1 VHKVFVR
8 DNRWWNSFTFPRA
21 ASTASHTPKNSILL
35 SVSWKATFTTVDFT
49 NTSSTM
55 RAHTMLML
63 NRGLIALGAFQTL
76 ELLLEAKE
84 ALFPCI
90 SVPITIGE
98 RRRALPAYPED
109 NSPTP
114 EWSEKLDDLDKHY
127 WADSEG
133 IALRLEAFARNHG
146 LISTAG

>member
-1 VHKVFVR
+1 M
-8 DNRWWNSFTFPRA
+8 
-21 ASTASHTPKNSILL
+21 ASHIPKNSILL

-49 NTSSTM
+49 NTFSTT

-63 NRGLIALGAFQTL
+63 EEGLIALGAFQTL
-76 ELLLEAKE
+76 ELLQEAKDV
-84 ALFPCI
+84 LFP
-90 SVPITIGE
+90 SLPVPISIADG
-98 RRRALPAYPED
+98 RQALSSYPED

-114 EWSEKLDDLDKHY
+114 KWSEKLDDLDNRY

-146 LISTAG
+146 LVSIAE